1 MTRILLAEDTIQLA
15 EEISDILR
23 LEKFDVVIAR
33 NGREALDLLIITRPD
48 VVITDLLMPVMDGF
62 ELIEKIKSNPEL
74 KSIPVITLSAKAAPE
89 DRARAQA
96 AGADRFVQKPCKAHE
111 LISAIRS
118 LL

>member
-1 MTRILLAEDTIQLA
+1 MTRILLAEDTSQLA

-33 NGREALDLLIITRPD
+33 NGKEALDLMSARRPD
-48 VVITDLLMPVMDGF
+48 LVITDLLMPVMDGF
-62 ELIEKIKSNPEL
+62 ELIERIKSNPEL
-74 KSIPVITLSAKAAPE
+74 KSIPVITLSAKASPE
-89 DRARAQA
+89 DRAHAQA

-111 LISAIRS
+111 LVSAIRS